1 MIDGKFQVNSG
12 VTAQPR
18 ILFKPGSWLSKIDF
32 INHLVLF
39 NNVLIAVLSE
49 KEGGKTSF
57 VALLQTHLDQQIKAL
72 SMVANPPCDREQIIR
87 DICSQLHLH
96 HDSLTDFEWI
106 AKQIN
111 ERKAHVLLIVDDAH
125 HLPESMIK
133 ELLSVIKG
141 QDDLSYFHL
150 CIVSDY
156 SVIATLNDLALDQFN
171 HLIHTIEIGPLNESE
186 TRTYVLQRAMTC
198 RLINKPLTDGQFKKF
213 YQLSK
218 GNLAKINHT
227 LEPYIAQIS
236 AQQSTRRKMV
246 FKRVSVAA
254 SVAMIAG
261 LSYFYMNSVPFVPSD
276 ATNELLSSLP
286 TPPRMTLYET
296 ARSDNAQQLVS
307 QIPSWQDAS
316 FRQLVYKPLP
326 EQQRLSDVS
335 EKEAEISPIAL
346 VDKVLSLP
354 QLPIE
359 NRSTHNTADRESGS
373 DTREAQFKPEVIKP
387 MKKAKIERAE
397 EKKKFVK
404 QVAVQASGKYTIQL
418 VASHKKSDIDRFRQN
433 KKLLTTTS
441 VRQFRNQQG
450 TWYILTYG
458 EFANRNQAKREI
470 SQLPVEIA
478 QLKPWIRSVFGLE
491 RVG

>member
-1 MIDGKFQVNSG
+1 MIDDKFQVNSG

-57 VALLQTHLDQQIKAL
+57 VALLQTHLDQQIKATVML
-72 SMVANPPCDREQIIR
+72 ANPPCDREQIIR

-96 HDSLTDFEWI
+96 HDSLTDFEWV

-236 AQQSTRRKMV
+236 AQQSTQRKMV
-246 FKRVSVAA
+246 FKRMSVAA
-254 SVAMIAG
+254 SAVMVAG
-261 LSYFYMNSVPFVPSD
+261 LSYFYMNSAPFLPSD
-276 ATNELLSSLP
+276 STKELLSSLP
-286 TPPRMTLYET
+286 TPPRMALYDKAFPET
-296 ARSDNAQQLVS
+296 VEQLVS

-335 EKEAEISPIAL
+335 EKEAEFSPLAL
-346 VDKVLSLP
+346 ADKVLSMP
-354 QLPIE
+354 QMPME
-359 NRSTHNTADRESGS
+359 NRADRASES
-373 DTREAQFKPEVIKP
+373 DKREAQFKPEVIKSI
-387 MKKAKIERAE
+387 KKAKIDRVE

-404 QVAVQASGKYTIQL
+404 QAAVQASGKYTIQL
-418 VASHKKSDIDRFRQN
+418 VASHKKSDIDRFRQD
-433 KKLLTTTS
+433 KKLLTTTR

-458 EFANRNQAKREI
+458 EFANRNQAKRGI